1 MGVVRSA
8 MVNMQI
14 ASGAASGTGKNKR
27 GGTTQ
32 QVMVFDD
39 SARTNFVTG
48 FHKRKKA
55 RRKKAEKENEE
66 KVKQERRAAR
76 MEKRKTFKDINDTA
90 KDMMADLSGNSAE
103 HLKQLS
109 AEVNQTLE
117 FESEDAVVTV
127 TCEPMVAEEE
137 KVVKTTDRSKS
148 SDPAAMKKA
157 IKKEKQ
163 AKRKNVDNQH
173 HGKKMSK
180 RK

>member
-1 MGVVRSA
+1 MGRSA

-39 SARTNFVTG
+39 SVRTNFVTG

-66 KVKQERRAAR
+66 
-76 MEKRKTFKDINDTA
+76 
-90 KDMMADLSGNSAE
+90 
-103 HLKQLS
+103 
-109 AEVNQTLE
+109 EVNQTLE

-180 RK
+180 RKKKK